1 MAGFAFS
8 RRLRQA
14 AMRRGTRGP
23 KVRRSRTRLGALVGD
38 LSRELDRCGF
48 AWRGR
53 LSVSA
58 PSAVLSARRYACRS
72 CPRPSCERVSGE
84 ALELAN
90 KTLQAPPVEVRRRPA
105 WSSVDGASARMISHN
120 NATMGQS
127 PGFNSYLM
135 VGQSICGATY
145 RRTHHNARRGPRSLL
160 DQAIRRSCR
169 SNRALSYMV

>member
-120 NATMGQS
+120 NGPVSRLQFLSDGRTIYLRSDLSSDAPQRATWSAQFARS
-127 PGFNSYLM
+127 
-135 VGQSICGATY
+135 GAVADRIVPY
-145 RRTHHNARRGPRSLL
+145 RTWS
-160 DQAIRRSCR
+160 DQT
-169 SNRALSYMV
+169 